1 MIISK
6 QIITLTEKYL
16 TSKRVHTFNGDREL
30 VLYVNP
36 DTSERQD
43 IILSAKKSQKGGA
56 GPYVRFIADAKAK
69 KVYVWDAYEG
79 DHVTGRNLVGLPATN
94 QSKTPWLLYGT
105 GEPAGGYKLKFVA
118 WDSKPLYSEYKFY
131 FAFLDYDWSWL
142 SPYIDTKEFFA
153 EIHKRTDLY
162 RNVNLR

>member
-1 MIISK
+1 MITSK
-6 QIITLTEKYL
+6 QITKITENFLL
-16 TSKRVHTFNGDREL
+16 SKRVHTFNGDREL
-30 VLYVNP
+30 AIYENP

-43 IILSAKKSQKGGA
+43 IILSAKKSQKGGS
-56 GPYVRFIADAKAK
+56 GIYIRFIADAKSK

-79 DHVTGRNLVGLPATN
+79 DHVTGRNLIGLPSTN

-105 GEPAGGYKLKFVA
+105 GEPISGYKLKFVT

-131 FAFLDYDWSWL
+131 FDFLSYNWDWL
-142 SPYIDTKEFFA
+142 SSYVDTKEFFD

-162 RNVNLR
+162 RKPVIH